1 MEPTAPLLATRQ
13 RTGVAAGG
21 ADGAGVA
28 GGGLARRR
36 AAGACML
43 GCAALLA
50 LGCISLGGRL
60 LNAHDEMV
68 HTALYGFGNTEPSI
82 AADLDGL
89 HSLRHVV
96 SAAVSENRALAG
108 EFSHMVNDERLAKCT
123 SLRDSGCSPQVVD
136 NYLKTVAEATAGD
149 PNEGCC
155 GKEGAAPGAAPD
167 APGDESVG
175 AVVRA
180 LEAKFASCDGVRS
193 SGYGTHTSPAPVA
206 VPSGISTAGLGTVLL
221 ARAAREAFGRRE
233 PPATVFSIAMTIEIW
248 CDFFLFLLT
257 LSTVIVILENCW
269 FY

>member
-1 MEPTAPLLATRQ
+1 
-13 RTGVAAGG
+13 
-21 ADGAGVA
+21 
-28 GGGLARRR
+28 
-36 AAGACML
+36 
-43 GCAALLA
+43 
-50 LGCISLGGRL
+50 
-60 LNAHDEMV
+60 
-68 HTALYGFGNTEPSI
+68 
-82 AADLDGL
+82 
-89 HSLRHVV
+89 
-96 SAAVSENRALAG
+96 
-108 EFSHMVNDERLAKCT
+108 MVNDERLAKCT
-123 SLRDSGCSPQVVD
+123 SLRDSGCSPPQVVD
-136 NYLKTVAEATAGD
+136 HYLKTVTEATAGD

-167 APGDESVG
+167 MPGDESVG

-269 FY
+269 FSSEIRMGPRPVVE

>member
-1 MEPTAPLLATRQ
+1 
-13 RTGVAAGG
+13 
-21 ADGAGVA
+21 
-28 GGGLARRR
+28 
-36 AAGACML
+36 ML
-43 GCAALLA
+43 GCAAILA

-60 LNAHDEMV
+60 LNAHEMG
-68 HTALYGFGNTEPSI
+68 HTALYGVGNTEPSI

-136 NYLKTVAEATAGD
+136 HYLKTVTEATAGD

-155 GKEGAAPGAAPD
+155 GEEGAGPGAAPD
-167 APGDESVG
+167 APGDQSVG

-257 LSTVIVILENCW
+257 LSTVIVSGKLLVLLKL
-269 FY
+269 

>member
-1 MEPTAPLLATRQ
+1 M
-13 RTGVAAGG
+13 G
-21 ADGAGVA
+21 
-28 GGGLARRR
+28 
-36 AAGACML
+36 
-43 GCAALLA
+43 
-50 LGCISLGGRL
+50 
-60 LNAHDEMV
+60 
-68 HTALYGFGNTEPSI
+68 
-82 AADLDGL
+82 
-89 HSLRHVV
+89 
-96 SAAVSENRALAG
+96 
-108 EFSHMVNDERLAKCT
+108 
-123 SLRDSGCSPQVVD
+123 
-136 NYLKTVAEATAGD
+136 
-149 PNEGCC
+149 
-155 GKEGAAPGAAPD
+155 PGAAPD
-167 APGDESVG
+167 APGDQSVG